1 MMFTPSIKD
10 PIDVAIN
17 LSMVKLDQYLKI
29 NKQIEYQES
38 KENMSLELGTSNEPL
53 LSNISFLYKMN
64 V

>member
-1 MMFTPSIKD
+1 MFTPSIKD